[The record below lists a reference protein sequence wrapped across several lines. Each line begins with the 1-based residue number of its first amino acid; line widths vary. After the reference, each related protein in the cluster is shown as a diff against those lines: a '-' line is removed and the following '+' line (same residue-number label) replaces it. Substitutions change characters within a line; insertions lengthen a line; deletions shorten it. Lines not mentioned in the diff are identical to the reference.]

1 MRNSILVPIRD
12 LEPEWNTAMYGLFNL
27 SDIHTRIV
35 TSCPRVVNTVVPPSA
50 ERKNSAAAGHRLP
63 NANRKRHPP
72 SAGVSSLCLSAL
84 LGSHLSLG
92 FCIQLCGLSPVVFNF
107 LRVSGSNAL
116 RRHT

>member
-63 NANRKRHPP
+63 NANKKRHPP
-72 SAGVSSLCLSAL
+72 PEGSVPEIPIYFERFSGLLEQLADTRSGV
-84 LGSHLSLG
+84 
-92 FCIQLCGLSPVVFNF
+92 
-107 LRVSGSNAL
+107 
-116 RRHT
+116 